1 MVVIHLM
8 KAENKNMV
16 SGNVVNQVPKRHYVL
31 LDVLLFIFWFLL
43 TGFFFSTHRA
53 DLISYYTLF
62 MGVIATSVVTY
73 TAHEF
78 VIRGEDREKT
88 SLWDYL
94 ISLKNAFILIL
105 DVIVSLIIANA
116 VLIYQTITMAVE
128 PKVVKVNVDLESE
141 SEVTLI
147 SMMITM
153 IPGTVVLDVEKE
165 NGYVLYVHYSYLL
178 SDDLEDSMEKTI
190 KRWDK
195 KIRGLFK

>member
-1 MVVIHLM
+1 M
-8 KAENKNMV
+8 A
-16 SGNVVNQVPKRHYVL
+16 SGKVVNQTPKRHYVL
-31 LDVLLFIFWFLL
+31 LDVLLLIFWFLM
-43 TGFFFSTHRA
+43 TGFFFSTHNA
-53 DLISYYTLF
+53 HMISYYTLF

-78 VIRGEDREKT
+78 VIQGEDREKT
-88 SLWDYL
+88 SLWEY
-94 ISLKNAFILIL
+94 IVALKNAVILIL
-105 DVIVSLIIANA
+105 DVIISLIVANA
-116 VLIYQTITMAVE
+116 VLIYQTVTMAIE
-128 PKVVKVNVDLESE
+128 PKVVKVKVELESE

-153 IPGTVVLDVEKE
+153 IPGTVVLDVEEE

-178 SDDLEDSMEKTI
+178 SEDLEDSMEKTI

>member
-1 MVVIHLM
+1 MSSDKKVD
-8 KAENKNMV
+8 
-16 SGNVVNQVPKRHYVL
+16 QVPKRHYVL

-43 TGFFFSTHRA
+43 TGFFFSTQSSNF
-53 DLISYYTLF
+53 ISYYTLF
-62 MGVIATSVVTY
+62 MGVIATSLVTY

-78 VIRGEDREKT
+78 VIRGEHRQKT
-88 SLWDYL
+88 SMWDYL
-94 ISLKNAFILIL
+94 LSLKNAFVLLL

-128 PKVVKVNVDLESE
+128 PKVMKVKVSLTSE

-153 IPGTVVLDVEKE
+153 IPGTLVLDAEEVED
-165 NGYVLYVHYSYLL
+165 GYELYVHYSYLKAE
-178 SDDLEDSMEKTI
+178 DLEDSMEKTI